1 MQLRRAE
8 QSHWLRSQLGLLEI
22 MYKLTTKVVA
32 NYAANE
38 QSLRPI
44 LLWLL
49 AQLRVLASHQLKN
62 LSPQAGGVR
71 RQGVRYQA

>member
-8 QSHWLRSQLGLLEI
+8 QSHRLRSQLELLKI

-44 LLWLL
+44 LLRLL
-49 AQLRVLASHQLKN
+49 AQLRVLVPHQLQN
-62 LSPQAGGVR
+62 LSPQAGGVH
-71 RQGVRYQA
+71 RQGVGYQA